1 MSTQAATIALV
12 RSLDDRIAAAFEDGA
27 TSDSIRQVTNLG
39 VVRADLIREVEAA
52 SVAAGEASD
61 AARQRALNP
70 RLVAEQVAAA
80 RKESEDAA
88 FRRDRLQEAVR
99 RLGERLAELQR
110 QEERARHRADRAR
123 VEAER
128 DRLAAELAEVYPP
141 LVEKLADL
149 VARIAAN
156 DAEIAGLR
164 LGADGVVGAEVTA
177 RGLAGFHP
185 SIPRITE
192 HMRLPAFE
200 YAPQQPYA
208 WPPTLR

>member
-27 TSDSIRQVTNLG
+27 TSDSIRQVSNLG
-39 VVRADLIREVEAA
+39 FVRADLIREVEAA
-52 SVAAGEASD
+52 SVAAGEESD

-70 RLVAEQVAAA
+70 RLVAGQVAAA

-88 FRRDRLQEAVR
+88 FRRDRLREAVR
-99 RLGERLAELQR
+99 RLGERLKELQE
-110 QEERARHRADRAR
+110 QEERARRRAERAR
-123 VEAER
+123 VVAIR
-128 DRLAAELAEVYPP
+128 DALAAELAEVYPP
-141 LVEKLADL
+141 LVAKLADL

-156 DAEIAGLR
+156 DAEIAGL
-164 LGADGVVGAEVTA
+164 LPGDGVVGAEFKGRDIA
-177 RGLAGFHP
+177 HFHS